1 MALMDDILTIVRQ
14 QIAISVPNDVFVGTV
29 QDPGGTSG
37 NPVSVLI
44 DGSSVAIVP
53 MTDSLYVPVAGE
65 RVYVLRLG
73 SDWVL
78 VGKTISI
85 GGKFDTPKKPQG
97 YACMYLQ
104 PASVAW
110 GATFFQPNMVLD
122 PESDAGWTVQSNFFL
137 VPPAG
142 TTGMW
147 RMNIAMRWQ
156 TSAASSATSYRYVE
170 GLVQDVGV
178 SPAPTTLTRYAVSEN
193 TGHVVSIEQNLH
205 ATSRGITLA
214 NFTNPQFTMNFFSNQ
229 TGNAAFQQSW
239 VSSGYLTSPATYL
252 TVERIR

>member
-1 MALMDDILTIVRQ
+1 MALMDDILTMVRQ
-14 QIAISVPNDVFVGTV
+14 QIAISVPNDVFAGTV

-53 MTDSLYVPVAGE
+53 ETDSLYVPVAGE

-78 VGKTISI
+78 VGKLIAI

-97 YACMYLQ
+97 YACMYLEA
-104 PASVAW
+104 ASVAW

-122 PESDAGWTVQSNFFL
+122 PKSDAGWTVQSNFFL

-142 TTGMW
+142 TSGMW
-147 RMNIAMRWQ
+147 KMSVAMRWQ
-156 TSAASSATSYRYVE
+156 TSAASSATSYRYLE
-170 GLVQDVGV
+170 GLVQDVG
-178 SPAPTTLTRYAVSEN
+178 SPTTLTRFAVAQNS
-193 TGHVVSIEQNLH
+193 GHVVSVEQDLH
-205 ATSRGITLA
+205 AASRGIDLA
-214 NFTNPQFTMNFFSNQ
+214 DFGNPQFTMNFLSNQ
-229 TGNAAFQQSW
+229 TGNTVFQQSW